1 MTTFDRVLV
10 SLWAA
15 AMFVVLASIDVRMAT
30 QAACLCV
37 NPDAKPL
44 PTPKQPR
51 RPLWPIV
58 AEVNP

>member
-10 SLWAA
+10 SLWCS
-15 AMFVVLASIDVRMAT
+15 AMFIALASIDVRLAMLRP
-30 QAACLCV
+30 CLCV
-37 NPDAKPL
+37 NPDAVPV
-44 PTPKQPR
+44 PTPKPPR